1 MGTGPWPAAYKDSCM
16 RLSKASS
23 FYLLASIA
31 VSFLA
36 GSSAP
41 TPLYAVYEAAWGFTP
56 ITITV
61 VFGIYA
67 IAVLGA
73 LLVLGSLSDYVGRRP
88 VLIVAALLQAVAML
102 IFATATSVSAL
113 ILARIVQGISAG
125 GALGAVG
132 AGMLDID
139 RQKGTIANAVGPMLG
154 TATGAI
160 ASGLLV
166 QYCPAPLHLV
176 YWMFFSIFLTQAAG
190 VVLMAESVSAKPG
203 ALASLRPQFHLP
215 PAVRAP
221 MMLAVP
227 TLLSVWA
234 LAGFYGSLAP
244 SLARQ
249 LAGGGSLLLGGLA
262 LFVLAGSGAL
272 TVLYLRAHGA
282 HALMQLGTAALVA
295 GVALIVAAISG
306 DSLAW
311 FFVGTAIAGMG
322 FGVGFQGA
330 IRSVASLAEAH
341 ERAGV
346 LSVLYVVAYLS
357 MGVPAILG
365 GIRVVHGGGLF
376 TTAREYG
383 FVVMALAA
391 VALLGSL
398 IRREPRAA
406 ELGPA
411 AS

>member
-1 MGTGPWPAAYKDSCM
+1 M
-16 RLSKASS
+16 RLSKEFA

-73 LLVLGSLSDYVGRRP
+73 LLVLGSLSDFVGRRP
-88 VLIVAALLQAVAML
+88 VLIVAALLQAAAML
-102 IFATATSVSAL
+102 IFATANSVSAL

-139 RQKGTIANAVGPMLG
+139 RPRGTIANAVGPLTG

-160 ASGLLV
+160 VSGLLV

-176 YWMFFSIFLTQAAG
+176 YWMFFAIFLAQAAG
-190 VVLMAESVSAKPG
+190 VLLMPEPISVKPG
-203 ALASLRPQFHLP
+203 ALAALRPQFRLP
-215 PAVRAP
+215 PAARAP

-244 SLARQ
+244 TLVRE
-249 LAGGGSLLLGGLA
+249 LAGGGSLLLGGLV

-272 TVLYLRAHGA
+272 TVFYLRAHEA
-282 HALMQLGTAALVA
+282 RVLMRLGTAALVA
-295 GVALIVAAISG
+295 GVALTVMAITG
-306 DSLAW
+306 NSLAW
-311 FFVGTAIAGMG
+311 FFAGTAIAGMG
-322 FGVGFQGA
+322 FGAGFQGA
-330 IRSVASLAEAH
+330 IRSVVSLAKAH

-357 MGVPAILG
+357 MGIPAVLG
-365 GIRVVHGGGLF
+365 GFRVVHGGGLF
-376 TTAREYG
+376 ATAREYG

-391 VALLGSL
+391 VALLGTL
-398 IRREPRAA
+398 VPRRAVLNAA
-406 ELGPA
+406 GT
-411 AS
+411 

>member
-1 MGTGPWPAAYKDSCM
+1 
-16 RLSKASS
+16 
-23 FYLLASIA
+23 
-31 VSFLA
+31 
-36 GSSAP
+36 
-41 TPLYAVYEAAWGFTP
+41 
-56 ITITV
+56 
-61 VFGIYA
+61 
-67 IAVLGA
+67 
-73 LLVLGSLSDYVGRRP
+73 
-88 VLIVAALLQAVAML
+88 
-102 IFATATSVSAL
+102 
-113 ILARIVQGISAG
+113 
-125 GALGAVG
+125 
-132 AGMLDID
+132 
-139 RQKGTIANAVGPMLG
+139 
-154 TATGAI
+154 
-160 ASGLLV
+160 
-166 QYCPAPLHLV
+166 
-176 YWMFFSIFLTQAAG
+176 
-190 VVLMAESVSAKPG
+190 
-203 ALASLRPQFHLP
+203 
-215 PAVRAP
+215 

-272 TVLYLRAHGA
+272 TVLYLRAHEA
-282 HALMQLGTAALVA
+282 RALMQMGTAALVA

-311 FFVGTAIAGMG
+311 FFVGTTIAGMG

-330 IRSVASLAEAH
+330 IRSVASLAKAH

-346 LSVLYVVAYLS
+346 LSVLYVIAYLS

>member
-1 MGTGPWPAAYKDSCM
+1 M
-16 RLSKASS
+16 RLSKAFS

-176 YWMFFSIFLTQAAG
+176 YWMFFAIFLTQAGG
-190 VVLMAESVSAKPG
+190 VVLMAESVSPKPG

-221 MMLAVP
+221 MMLAAP

-272 TVLYLRAHGA
+272 TVLSLRAQEA
-282 HALMQLGTAALVA
+282 RALMQLGTAALVA
-295 GVALIVAAISG
+295 GVALIVAAITG

-322 FGVGFQGA
+322 FGAGFQGA
-330 IRSVASLAEAH
+330 IRSVASLAKAH

-398 IRREPRAA
+398 IRRAPRAA

>member
-1 MGTGPWPAAYKDSCM
+1 M
-16 RLSKASS
+16 RLSKAFS

-102 IFATATSVSAL
+102 LFATATSVSAL

-176 YWMFFSIFLTQAAG
+176 YWMFFAIFLTQAGG
-190 VVLMAESVSAKPG
+190 VVLMAESVSPKPG

-221 MMLAVP
+221 MMLAAP

-272 TVLYLRAHGA
+272 TVLSLRAQEA
-282 HALMQLGTAALVA
+282 RALMQLGTAALVA
-295 GVALIVAAISG
+295 GVALIVAAITG

-322 FGVGFQGA
+322 FGAGFQGA
-330 IRSVASLAEAH
+330 IRSVASLAKAH

-398 IRREPRAA
+398 IRRAPRAA